1 MTDNMRKNI
10 PLSIEVL
17 SGKESE
23 EHRIATPK
31 AIASILH
38 AVAEH
43 GNHVALYYGDIQQS
57 MLTLLLNANSSGVW
71 MEQSQTESVNRGIL
85 ASKKVTFVSSDQQVK
100 VQFSA
105 GHVKEVT
112 YQGDSAFFLPLPE
125 SIYRLQRREYFR
137 LPAPP
142 NFICAIPTDPDDGVP
157 LYEAHIM
164 DISGGGIGLDSVED
178 DPVLTIG
185 RTFTNCKIDLPE
197 IGTITVSITV
207 KNQVTLGTKP
217 NRVVR
222 KRAGCEFNNL
232 SNATAN
238 QLQRYISNLQRELL
252 NR

>member
-1 MTDNMRKNI
+1 MKKNI
-10 PLSIEVL
+10 PLTIEVL
-17 SGKESE
+17 SGKENE

-43 GNHVALYYGDIQQS
+43 GNNVALYYGDMQHS

-85 ASKKVTFVSSDQQVK
+85 ASKKVIFVSSDQQVK

-112 YQGDSAFFLPLPE
+112 YQGDPAFFLPLPE

-142 NFICAIPTDPDDGVP
+142 NFICVIPTDLDATP
-157 LYEAHIM
+157 LYEAHIV
-164 DISGGGIGLDSVED
+164 DISGGGIGLDCVED
-178 DPVLTIG
+178 DPLLTIG
-185 RTFTNCKIDLPE
+185 RTFTNCKINLPE
-197 IGTITVSITV
+197 IGIITVSITV
-207 KNQVTLGTKP
+207 KNQVTVGTRP

-232 SNATAN
+232 SNATSN
-238 QLQRYISNLQRELL
+238 QLQRYISNLQRELI
-252 NR
+252 NK